1 MNVSNALAAVALLCA
16 AHLVGAAPRHAA
28 ECIDGMAEGHA
39 CLNVDMLSHLD
50 LAALGAT
57 GNANDMWGW
66 TDPVGGKE
74 YALVGLYN
82 GTAFVDISDPEHPLR
97 LGNLPTHSVDS
108 SWRDIKVY
116 ANHAFIVSEAPDHGM
131 QVFDL
136 TRLRDVVDPPVT
148 FTEDAWYGEFGQ
160 AHNIAINEE
169 SGYAYAV
176 GSRTGI
182 ETCNAGLHMIDIH
195 DPENPVFAG
204 CYSEDGYTHDVQC
217 ITYDGPDGNYLGSEI
232 CFAANEDTL
241 TIVDVTNKNAPV
253 QLARI
258 GYAGFAYTHQGWL
271 TEDRRHFLLD
281 DELDEQNNG
290 GNTRTYVWDVQD
302 LTDPQLEFTYYG
314 PVGSSDHNLYIHN
327 GYSYQSDYNSGLR
340 ILDLSNIDNGSLSE
354 AAFFDT
360 YPANDAPGF
369 DGTWSNYPY
378 YASGVV
384 GVSDIS
390 SGFYVLQPN
399 LCVAPAAVDGLS
411 ALPNG
416 DHRVDLAWNAS
427 ATPDTTYAVD
437 RILGGCGDGAIET
450 LASGLTS
457 PAFSDLT
464 ASGQVPYGY
473 RIRAVAASGECAAA
487 PSVCVEATTTGSC
500 TAPPAFAGIA
510 IAQSAGNEQCAIQL
524 AWPTAQSFC
533 GSTIEYAVHRSQN
546 RDFTPSSANS
556 IANHIVG
563 STWADNYLAPGVD
576 LTYIVRATDADNG
589 SEEGNLVRLT
599 AHPDGPL
606 GDGDWFSGAEVGEPI
621 LGAYIS
627 GHRPGDPAPNHVAW
641 EIVDTIG
648 HTGERSYWS
657 GYNNQECLHID
668 TPPLDLTAGTAPS
681 LSFWTRYGI
690 ETGWDGGI
698 VQVSDDDGATW
709 QTITPNGGYPGVIDN
724 DGNDNNACGFE
735 EGTGVFTGTDLEWSE
750 YQFDLGA
757 YAGETLTVR
766 WVFGTDT
773 GKTAE
778 GWWLDDITVGH
789 AQVPGQ
795 CSIGAD
801 LVFTSGFDPI

>member
-1 MNVSNALAAVALLCA
+1 MRLLNPIFAVLLLSAAALA
-16 AHLVGAAPRHAA
+16 HAAPRHAA
-28 ECIDGMAEGHA
+28 ECIDGFAEGHA
-39 CLNVDMLSHLD
+39 CLNIDMLAHMN

-66 TDPVGGKE
+66 TDPLDGKE
-74 YALVGLYN
+74 YALVGLNN
-82 GTAFVDISDPEHPLR
+82 GTAFIDISDPEHPLR
-97 LGNLPTHSVDS
+97 LGNLPTHSVSS
-108 SWRDIKVY
+108 SWRDVKVY
-116 ANHAFIVSEAPDHGM
+116 QDHAFIVSEAADHGM

-136 TRLRDVVDPPVT
+136 TRLRDVADPPVE
-148 FTEDAWYGEFGQ
+148 FTEDAWYGEFGR

-176 GSRTGI
+176 GSRQGL
-182 ETCNAGLHMIDIH
+182 EQCDAGLHMIDIH

-217 ITYDGPDGNYLGSEI
+217 ILYDGPDGDYLGSEI

-253 QLARI
+253 QLARV
-258 GYAGFAYTHQGWL
+258 GYAGFGYTHQGWL

-281 DELDEQNNG
+281 DELDEMNNG

-302 LTDPQLEFTYYG
+302 LTDPHLEFTYSG
-314 PVGSSDHNLYIHN
+314 PVGSSDHNLYILN

-360 YPANDAPGF
+360 YPANDTPGF

-384 GVSDIS
+384 GVSDIT

-399 LCVAPAAVDGLS
+399 LCVAPAAADGLS

-416 DHRVDLAWNAS
+416 DHRIDLAWNAS
-427 ATPDTTYAVD
+427 GTPDATYSVD
-437 RILGGCGDGAIET
+437 RILGGCTGAAVET
-450 LASGLTS
+450 IAEGLAS
-457 PAFSDLT
+457 PAYSDLT
-464 ASGQVPYGY
+464 ASGEVPYGY
-473 RIRAVAASGECAAA
+473 RIRTVAASGECASA
-487 PSVCVEATTTGSC
+487 PSICVEATTTGTC

-510 IAQSAGNEQCAIQL
+510 SAQSASTTGCAIDL
-524 AWPTAQSFC
+524 GWSGAQPFC
-533 GSTIEYAVHRSQN
+533 GPDANYTVYRSTDPA
-546 RDFTPSSANS
+546 FAP
-556 IANHIVG
+556 
-563 STWADNYLAPGVD
+563 APGNRIASGVAALGFSDTGVD
-576 LTYIVRATDADNG
+576 FGTDYTYIVHAADTDNG
-589 SEEGNLVRLT
+589 SEEANLIRLT
-599 AHPDGPL
+599 AHADGPL
-606 GDGDWFSGAEVGEPI
+606 ADGDWFTGAEVGEPI

-627 GHRPGDPAPNHVAW
+627 GHRPGGPAPNHVAW
-641 EIVDTIG
+641 EIIDGVA

-668 TPPLDLTAGTAPS
+668 TPPLQLTAGNAPT

-698 VQVSDDDGATW
+698 VQISSDDGASW
-709 QTITPNGGYPGVIDN
+709 QTLTPIGGYPGVVDN
-724 DGNDNNACGFE
+724 DGNDNNACGFA
-735 EGTGVFTGTDLEWSE
+735 EGIGVFTGTDLDWNEF
-750 YQFDLGA
+750 QFDLGA
-757 YAGETLTVR
+757 YEGQTVSVR

-773 GKTAE
+773 AQTAE
-778 GWWLDDITVGH
+778 GWWIDDVTIGH
-789 AQVPGQ
+789 AQIPGM
-795 CSIGAD
+795 CSVATD
-801 LVFTSGFDPI
+801 VVFSNGFE